1 MSFPEVPMIVR
12 SGSVRPTRPQR
23 LLVATTVAA
32 LLLVGL
38 PAAASADPGAE
49 ANSARLR
56 VEVLSNRADLI
67 SGGDALVRVALAPH
81 RDAREVRVAVGGHDE
96 TAAFVRQPDGSL
108 LGLVTGLVN
117 GRNVLTATMRHG
129 RATVGARITV
139 TNHPIGGPVFA
150 GAQVQPWVCRTQGL
164 PDIPLGAPDDAQCD
178 TPTVYR
184 FLYRSSDAAKPGF
197 LPYDPAAPATDVATT
212 TTDAG
217 TRVPYI
223 VRVEYGVIDR
233 GVYAAAV
240 LFDPA
245 RPWTP
250 VTPQPAWNGRLVY
263 AFGGGS
269 APHHV
274 QDPPVSVLDDTA
286 LSRGYLVAS
295 SGLDVQG
302 SNANSVVSAE
312 ALMMVKEHLIET
324 YGQLRWTMGEGCSG
338 GSIQQ
343 HLIAA
348 NYPGLLDGIL
358 PNCSYPDLW
367 TTATEVADCGLL
379 VHYFAS
385 TPGWTPAQQAAV
397 AGEKTPEAPFWPPPP
412 TVFRQPHPTTS
423 VCTNWQLTFVNSSDP
438 TLAANCE
445 LPAGDPRV
453 YNPVTNP
460 GGVRCD
466 VQDYQQAI
474 WGARDPA
481 DWTAVER
488 SLGHGFARSPVD
500 NVGIQYG
507 LAALDAGTITP
518 AQFLDLNAR
527 IGGFTIDGQAGPA
540 RSVASAGSLPIAY
553 RTGQVSNG
561 RYLGDVP
568 IIDLRGSANVDDIHS
583 DYHSWEL
590 RARLDAANGTHAN
603 QVIWTWPSFGYFN
616 GITPPPDIAL
626 RAFLTMARW
635 LDAITADHS
644 DRPLARKVIAHKPAA
659 AVDACWPDATLTA
672 GGAEVIDPEYTGTCR
687 HDFPHYGDAR
697 NVAGDPVT
705 GQVLK
710 CRLKPLDRSDY
721 KAGFSAAQWAMLR
734 SIYPSGVCDYR
745 RPGVAQRPS
754 LPWVTFTAGPG
765 GEPLGPP
772 PRSTMITGSVAG

>member
-1 MSFPEVPMIVR
+1 MIVH
-12 SGSVRPTRPQR
+12 SGSVRPVRPKR
-23 LLVATTVAA
+23 LLVGTAAAT
-32 LLLVGL
+32 LLILGL
-38 PAAASADPGAE
+38 PAGAAAAEPGGSANA
-49 ANSARLR
+49 AALR
-56 VEVLSNRADLI
+56 IEVLSNRADLI
-67 SGGDALVRVALAPH
+67 SGGNALVRVALPPRRHAG
-81 RDAREVRVAVGGHDE
+81 EVRVAVGGHDE
-96 TAAFVRQPDGSL
+96 TAAFAPQPDGTL
-108 LGLVTGLVN
+108 LGLVTGMVD
-117 GRNVLTATMRHG
+117 GPNVVTATLRHG
-129 RATVGARITV
+129 HATVGARITI

-150 GAQVQPWVCRTQGL
+150 GDQVQPWVCRTQGL
-164 PDIPLGAPDDAQCD
+164 PGIPLGAPNDPQCN

-184 FLYRSSDAAKPGF
+184 FVYRSRDAAKPGF
-197 LPYDPAAPATDVATT
+197 LPYDPAAPATDVAAT

-217 TRVPYI
+217 VRVPYI

-233 GVYAAAV
+233 GIYTAAV

-250 VTPQPAWNGRLVY
+250 VAPQPAWNGRLVY

-367 TTATEVADCGLL
+367 TTATEVSDCGLL
-379 VHYFAS
+379 VHYFAG

-412 TVFRQPHPTTS
+412 TVFQQPHPTTS
-423 VCTNWQLTFVNSSDP
+423 ICTNWQLTFVSASDP
-438 TLAANCE
+438 ALAANCE
-445 LPAGDPRV
+445 LPDGDPRV

-466 VQDYQQAI
+466 AQDYQQAI
-474 WGARDPA
+474 WGPREPA
-481 DWTAVER
+481 DWTAVEQ
-488 SLGHGFARSPVD
+488 SLGRGFARSPVD
-500 NVGIQYG
+500 NIGIQYG
-507 LAALDAGTITP
+507 LAALNAGTITP
-518 AQFLDLNAR
+518 AQFLNLNAR
-527 IGGFTIDGQAGPA
+527 IGGFTIDGQVAPA

-568 IIDLRGSANVDDIHS
+568 IIDLRGSANVNDIHS
-583 DYHSWEL
+583 DYHSWEM

-616 GITPPPDIAL
+616 AIIPPPDIAL
-626 RAFLTMARW
+626 RAFLTMAQW
-635 LDAITADHS
+635 LDAITVDHS
-644 DRPLARKVIAHKPAA
+644 HRPLAHKVIAHKPAT
-659 AVDACWPDATLTA
+659 AVDACWPDAA
-672 GGAEVIDPEYTGTCR
+672 PSAVGAEVVDPEYAGTCGR
-687 HDFPHYGDAR
+687 DFPHYGDAR

-710 CRLKPLDRSDY
+710 CQLKPLDPSDY
-721 KAGFSAAQWAMLR
+721 AAGFSAAQWSTLSAL
-734 SIYPSGVCDYR
+734 YPSGVCDYR
-745 RPGVAQRPS
+745 RPGVAQQPS
-754 LPWVTFTAGPG
+754 LPWVTFAAGPG

-772 PRSTMITGSVAG
+772 PHSEVITGPATG

>member
-1 MSFPEVPMIVR
+1 MIVH
-12 SGSVRPTRPQR
+12 SGSVGPGRPKR
-23 LLVATTVAA
+23 LLVGTAVAT
-32 LLLVGL
+32 LLILGL
-38 PAAASADPGAE
+38 PAAAAADPGGG
-49 ANSARLR
+49 ANAAALR
-56 VEVLSNRADLI
+56 IEVLSNRADLI
-67 SGGDALVRVALAPH
+67 SGGDALVRVALPPRRYAGG
-81 RDAREVRVAVGGHDE
+81 VRVAVGGHDE
-96 TAAFVRQPDGSL
+96 TAAFAPQPDGTL
-108 LGLVTGLVN
+108 LGLVTGMVD
-117 GRNVLTATMRHG
+117 GPNVVTATLRHG
-129 RATVGARITV
+129 HATVGARITI
-139 TNHPIGGPVFA
+139 TNHRIGGPVFA

-164 PDIPLGAPDDAQCD
+164 PGIPLGAPNDAQCN

-184 FLYRSSDAAKPGF
+184 FVYRSRDAAKPGF
-197 LPYDPAAPATDVATT
+197 LPYDPAAPATDVAAT

-217 TRVPYI
+217 VRVPYI

-233 GVYAAAV
+233 GIYAAAV

-250 VTPQPAWNGRLVY
+250 VAPQPGWNGRLVY

-312 ALMMVKEHLIET
+312 ALMMVKEHLVET

-358 PNCSYPDLW
+358 PNCSYSDLW

-412 TVFRQPHPTTS
+412 TVFQQPHPTTS
-423 VCTNWQLTFVNSSDP
+423 VCTNWQLTFVSSSNP
-438 TLAANCE
+438 ALAANCE

-460 GGVRCD
+460 GGVRCV

-474 WGARDPA
+474 WGPREPA
-481 DWTAVER
+481 DWTAVEQ
-488 SLGHGFARSPVD
+488 SLGRGFARSPVD

-507 LAALDAGTITP
+507 LAALNAGAITP

-527 IGGFTIDGQAGPA
+527 IGGFTIDGQVAPA
-540 RSVASAGSLPIAY
+540 RTVASAGSLPIAY

-583 DYHSWEL
+583 DYHSWEM

-616 GITPPPDIAL
+616 GIAPPPDIAL
-626 RAFLTMARW
+626 RAFLTMAQW

-644 DRPLARKVIAHKPAA
+644 ARPLAHKVIAHKPAT
-659 AVDACWPDATLTA
+659 AVDACWPDATLNA
-672 GGAEVIDPEYTGTCR
+672 GGAEVVDPEYAGTCGR
-687 HDFPHYGDAR
+687 DFPHYGDAR

-710 CRLKPLDRSDY
+710 CQLKPLDPSDY
-721 KAGFSAAQWAMLR
+721 ATGFSAAQWSTL
-734 SIYPSGVCDYR
+734 SSLYPSGVCDYS

-754 LPWVTFTAGPG
+754 LPWVTFAAGPG

-772 PRSTMITGSVAG
+772 PHSEVITGPAAG

>member
-1 MSFPEVPMIVR
+1 MTVH
-12 SGSVRPTRPQR
+12 SGSVRPARPER
-23 LLVATTVAA
+23 LLVGIAAAA
-32 LLLVGL
+32 LLIVGL
-38 PAAASADPGAE
+38 PAAAAADPGEGMNAG
-49 ANSARLR
+49 RLR
-56 VEVLSNRADLI
+56 LDVVSNRADLI
-67 SGGDALVRVALAPH
+67 SGGDALVRVALPPRPH
-81 RDAREVRVAVGGHDE
+81 AGEVRVAVGARDE
-96 TAAFVRQPDGSL
+96 TAAFVRQPDGTL
-108 LGLVTGLVN
+108 LGLITGMVD
-117 GRNVLTATMRHG
+117 GPNVVTATLRHG
-129 RATVGARITV
+129 TAGVAARITI

-150 GAQVQPWVCRTQGL
+150 GAQVQPWICRTQSL
-164 PDIPLGAPDDAQCD
+164 PDIPLGAPTDAQCN
-178 TPTVYR
+178 TPAVYR
-184 FLYRSSDAAKPGF
+184 FMYRSSDPARSGF

-217 TRVPYI
+217 VTVPYI

-240 LFDPA
+240 LFDPG

-250 VTPQPAWNGRLVY
+250 LAPQPAWNRRLVY

-274 QDPPVSVLDDTA
+274 QDPPVSVLDDTT

-312 ALMMVKEHLIET
+312 AMMMVKEHLIET
-324 YGQLRWTMGEGCSG
+324 YGQVRWTMGEGCSG

-343 HLIAA
+343 QFIAA

-379 VHYFAS
+379 VRYFATTS
-385 TPGWTPAQQAAV
+385 GWTPAQQAAV

-412 TVFRQPHPTTS
+412 TVFQQPHPTTAA
-423 VCTNWQLTFVNSSDP
+423 CTIWQLTFVDFGNP
-438 TLAANCE
+438 ALAANCE
-445 LPAGDPRV
+445 LPTGDPRV
-453 YNPVTNP
+453 YDPVTNP

-474 WGARDPA
+474 WGQREPV

-507 LAALDAGTITP
+507 LAALNAGTITP

-527 IGGFTIDGQAGPA
+527 IGGFTIDGQVAPA

-553 RTGQVSNG
+553 RTGQVTSG
-561 RYLGDVP
+561 RYLGQVP

-583 DYHSWEL
+583 DYHSWEM

-603 QVIWTWPSFGYFN
+603 QVIWTWPSFGYFT

-626 RAFLTMARW
+626 RAFLTMAQW

-644 DRPLARKVIAHKPAA
+644 ERPLARKVIAHKPAA
-659 AVDACWPDATLTA
+659 AVDACWPDATLSA
-672 GGAEVIDPEYTGTCR
+672 GGTEVVDPGYTGACGR
-687 HDFPHYGDAR
+687 AFPYYGDAR
-697 NVAGDPVT
+697 NVAGEPVT

-710 CRLKPLDRSDY
+710 CRLKPLDPGDY
-721 KAGFSAAQWAMLR
+721 AVRFSAAQWASLK
-734 SIYPSGVCDYR
+734 SIHPSGVCDYR
-745 RPGVAQRPS
+745 RPGVGQRPS
-754 LPWVTFTAGPG
+754 LPWLTFAAGPG

-772 PRSTMITGSVAG
+772 RGHQAGS

>member
-1 MSFPEVPMIVR
+1 MTVR
-12 SGSVRPTRPQR
+12 SGSVRPARPER
-23 LLVATTVAA
+23 LLVGTTVAA
-32 LLLVGL
+32 LLIVGL
-38 PAAASADPGAE
+38 PAAAAADPGE
-49 ANSARLR
+49 GANAARLR
-56 VEVLSNRADLI
+56 IEVVSNRADLI
-67 SGGDALVRVALAPH
+67 SGGDALVRVTLPPRQHAG
-81 RDAREVRVAVGGHDE
+81 EVRVAVGTHDE
-96 TAAFVRQPDGSL
+96 TAAFVRQPDGTL
-108 LGLVTGLVN
+108 LGLVTGMVD
-117 GRNVLTATMRHG
+117 GRNVVTAALRH
-129 RATVGARITV
+129 ATARVGAHLTI
-139 TNHPIGGPVFA
+139 TNHPIGGPIFA

-164 PDIPLGAPDDAQCD
+164 PGIPLGAPTDAQCD
-178 TPTVYR
+178 TGTVYQ
-184 FLYRSSDAAKPGF
+184 FVYRSSDPARSGF

-217 TRVPYI
+217 VTVPYI

-233 GVYAAAV
+233 GIYTAAV
-240 LFDPA
+240 LFDPG

-250 VTPQPAWNGRLVY
+250 LTPQPAWNRRLVY

-274 QDPPVSVLDDTA
+274 QDPPVSALDDTA

-302 SNANSVVSAE
+302 SNANNVVSAE
-312 ALMMVKEHLIET
+312 AMMMVKEHLIET

-343 HLIAA
+343 QFIAA

-379 VHYFAS
+379 VHYFA
-385 TPGWTPAQQAAV
+385 TAPGWTPAQQAAV
-397 AGEKTPEAPFWPPPP
+397 AGEKAPEAPFWPPPP
-412 TVFRQPHPTTS
+412 TVFQQPHPTTS
-423 VCTNWQLTFVNSSDP
+423 VCTIWQLTFVNVSNP
-438 TLAANCE
+438 ALAANCE

-453 YNPVTNP
+453 YDPVTNP
-460 GGVRCD
+460 DGVRCD

-474 WGARDPA
+474 WGLRQPD

-500 NVGIQYG
+500 NIGIQYG
-507 LAALDAGTITP
+507 LAALNAGTITP

-527 IGGFTIDGQAGPA
+527 IGGFTIDGQVAPA
-540 RSVASAGSLPIAY
+540 RMVASAGSLPIAY
-553 RTGQVSNG
+553 RTGQVTGG

-583 DYHSWEL
+583 DYHSWEM

-603 QVIWTWPSFGYFN
+603 QVIWTWPSFGYFA
-616 GITPPPDIAL
+616 GISPPPDVAL
-626 RAFLTMARW
+626 YAFRTMAQW

-644 DRPLARKVIAHKPAA
+644 ERPLARKVIAHKPAA
-659 AVDACWPDATLTA
+659 AVDACWPDATLSA
-672 GGAEVIDPEYTGTCR
+672 GGTEVVDPGYVGTCGR
-687 HDFPHYGDAR
+687 DFPRYGDAR
-697 NVAGDPVT
+697 NIAGEPVT

-710 CRLKPLDRSDY
+710 CQLKPLDPGDY
-721 KAGFSAAQWAMLR
+721 TVGFSAAQWASLK

-745 RPGVAQRPS
+745 RPGVAQQPS
-754 LPWVTFTAGPG
+754 RPWVTFAAGPG

-772 PRSTMITGSVAG
+772 PRSTMVAG